1 MKQFTFTQ
9 AKFDDE
15 FMNDLHWL
23 HSEQAQFVDEDYD
36 PIPASWMWSVDLD
49 TIVGERI
56 LDQISDTATAID
68 AHYGDYELQV
78 VVYIVMKYRHLNSAD
93 LYDAVIAEL
102 S

>member
-1 MKQFTFTQ
+1 MRNFSFML
-9 AKFDDE
+9 ANFDAD
-15 FMNDLHWL
+15 FLDSLHWL
-23 HSEQAQFVDEDYD
+23 HSERAQFVDEDFD
-36 PIPASWMWSVDLD
+36 PIPADWMWSTDLD
-49 TIVGERI
+49 AIVGERT

-93 LYDAVIAEL
+93 LYDAVVAEL